1 MIKGYVFALIECFRY
16 IYYNTSSTN
25 MNLFL
30 TDRNPLIV
38 WQLTLLQGFTNSTNF
53 VEVTSSSAN
62 MSIQLLGE
70 KILISLHY
78 I

>member
-38 WQLTLLQGFTNSTNF
+38 WQLTLLQGFTNF
-53 VEVTSSSAN
+53 VEVHN
-62 MSIQLLGE
+62 V
-70 KILISLHY
+70 IS
-78 I
+78 

>member
-16 IYYNTSSTN
+16 IYYNTTSSTN

-38 WQLTLLQGFTNSTNF
+38 WQLTLLQGFTNF
-53 VEVTSSSAN
+53 VEVHN
-62 MSIQLLGE
+62 V
-70 KILISLHY
+70 IS
-78 I
+78 